1 MKRDR
6 RWCQGNLQHLR
17 LLFTEGLFGAHRALF
32 LNGALSYMSALLWFV
47 FLTLS
52 TVEAVTNALREPEYF
67 PHGASLFPEWPIWR
81 PDWALWLLAVIAMIL
96 FLPKILSVV
105 LIVLKRRSA
114 PAFGGVVRLS
124 LSMLLQILLSS
135 PLAPTRMAFHSPFVL
150 LNLLRRPVAWR
161 SQGREEIT
169 TSWRGGPPHP

>member
-6 RWCQGNLQHLR
+6 RWCQGNLHHRR
-17 LLFTEGLFGAHRALF
+17 LLSPEGLFGAHRALF

-52 TVEAVTNALREPEYF
+52 TAEAVTNALREPEYF

-81 PDWALWLLAVIAMIL
+81 PDWALWLLAVIPMIL

-105 LIVLKRRSA
+105 LIVLKRLSVR
-114 PAFGGVVRLS
+114 AFGGVLPLS
-124 LSMLLQILLSS
+124 LGVLPEILPSS
-135 PLAPTRMAFHSPFVL
+135 LPAPIRTVFHSRFGLPHLV
-150 LNLLRRPVAWR
+150 RRTAG
-161 SQGREEIT
+161 SG
-169 TSWRGGPPHP
+169 